1 MFAFETLT
9 WCPIDRRLVLAEL
22 LTAEERDW
30 LNAYH
35 ANVREKISPLLS
47 DEAVLAWLDQATA
60 AV

>member
-1 MFAFETLT
+1 
-9 WCPIDRRLVLAEL
+9 

-47 DEAVLAWLDQATA
+47 DEAVLAWLEQATA